1 MNTMKYCLDNV
12 RDGYQKGWLKASLLN
27 NREIMIPY
35 GILVEK
41 LFADNKTAI
50 YKILEGIYQNSL
62 ITIPIREAKVFV
74 SCKTKSPLDIQIK
87 VLTKQLRMNGKNY
100 PVIIDSTIRLGVYNV
115 YIPDRPHKENLISKY
130 QYETSGGSR
139 FASTW
144 FRIANTEESIF
155 NSNIYLHFGTYSLG
169 CVTIPYD
176 KTMNRSL
183 WTDIVMTLSQT
194 RIRHGVCARLLI
206 SK

>member
-1 MNTMKYCLDNV
+1 
-12 RDGYQKGWLKASLLN
+12 
-27 NREIMIPY
+27 MIPY

-62 ITIPIREAKVFV
+62 ITIPIREDKVFV
-74 SCKTKSPLDIQIK
+74 SCKTKSPLDIQVK
-87 VLTKQLRMNGKNY
+87 VLTKQLRMNSKDY
-100 PVIIDSTIRLGVYNV
+100 PVIIDSTIRLGGYNV

-130 QYETSGGSR
+130 QDETSGGSR

-155 NSNIYLHFGTYSLG
+155 NSNEYLHFGTYSLG
-169 CVTIPYD
+169 CITIPYD
-176 KTMNRSL
+176 TTINRSL

-194 RIRHGVCARLLI
+194 RIRHGICARLLI